1 MQAERI
7 GTKVYQNSGSGRL
20 GQKSRT
26 IYAALSDSGRQVDG
40 TAPGAFVKKVPSLP
54 RQRRARHCCTGRAQ
68 IFYFVR
74 MS

>member
-20 GQKSRT
+20 GQESRT

-40 TAPGAFVKKVPSLP
+40 AA
-54 RQRRARHCCTGRAQ
+54 RRFCEKSA
-68 IFYFVR
+68 
-74 MS
+74 